1 MKSSWR
7 NGGDPLHSHGG
18 WRARLDPKNRR
29 KGTSAPTLAE
39 VWAGPLEMFGALRHQ
54 PVLGGLQVDEVI
66 VEGQSAVDQFS
77 GPRNHDL
84 IVRGQL
90 PSTDRVVVCV
100 EAKAGESLG
109 ATVGEQ
115 SKAAGA
121 AKSKN
126 ASSNAPARLDGLLK
140 RFVPYPPDEPRVQQL
155 RYQLLTALAGTLSEA
170 ESYQARHA
178 VLMIHEF
185 LTDERDR
192 PDIVQTH
199 DRDLWNFCTTVLDLE
214 PPSAEQE
221 PWCVSAGALGDTP
234 DPQLYLAHAVTD
246 LRTRTLEEAA
256 PRADFPGDV

>member
-1 MKSSWR
+1 VKSLWR
-7 NGGDPLHSHGG
+7 NGGHPLDSHGG

-39 VWAGPLEMFGALRHQ
+39 AWAGPLELFGALRYE
-54 PVLGGLQVDEVI
+54 PALEGLRIDEII
-66 VEGQSAVDQFS
+66 VEGQSAVDEFS

-90 PSTDRVVVCV
+90 SSTDRVVVCI
-100 EAKAGESLG
+100 EAKAGETLG
-109 ATVGEQ
+109 ASVGEQ
-115 SKAAGA
+115 CKAAGA

-140 RFVPYPPDEPRVQQL
+140 RFVPYPPGEPRVQQL

-192 PDIVQTH
+192 PDVVQTH

-214 PPSAEQE
+214 PPGGDQA
-221 PWCVSAGALGDTP
+221 PWCVSAGPVEETADV
-234 DPQLYLAHAVTD
+234 QLYLARAVTD

-256 PRADFPGDV
+256 PRAEFPGHV